1 MTLHDNAR
9 ITSLRTQL
17 TQVRTELRDALAEAA
32 RMETADHVFD
42 TLEGPVTLSS
52 LFGGKRALFVIHNM
66 GVTCP
71 NCTMWADGF
80 NGLYPHIADR
90 AAFVLVSPDAPETQA
105 AFAAGRG
112 WKFPMVSDGSKA
124 FLRAMGF
131 INESG
136 RATPGVSAFQKAG
149 AKIQRVSAAAFDP
162 DDDFC
167 PTWRLFD
174 MLPEGADGWRAQFK
188 YG

>member
-1 MTLHDNAR
+1 MTHRDNAR
-9 ITSLRTQL
+9 VTSLRTQL
-17 TQVRTELRDALAEAA
+17 SQVRAELREALAEAA
-32 RMETADHVFD
+32 QMDVADYAFD
-42 TLEGPVTLSS
+42 TLQGPVTLSA
-52 LFGGKRALFVIHNM
+52 LFGGKSDLFVIHNM

-80 NGLYPHIADR
+80 NGLYQHIVDR

-105 AFAAGRG
+105 ALAAGRG
-112 WKFPMVSDGSKA
+112 WTFPMVSDGSKA
-124 FLRAMGF
+124 FFHAMGF
-131 INESG
+131 TNDSG
-136 RATPGVSAFQKAG
+136 KATPGVSAFQKSG
-149 AKIQRVSAAAFDP
+149 AKIQRVSAAGLDP

-174 MLPEGADGWRAQFK
+174 LLPQGADGWRAQFK